1 MRIRSL
7 TELPVAARN
16 FLVRRQ
22 PKSDNTH
29 VQVAGRYVNRDY
41 GLSFDIPHTDE
52 LGGFLQSLAQAEF
65 GSTVPSL
72 AGTGVP
78 YMVGTIRQVGDA
90 VLVTF
95 EGPGAPYFAMPYADG
110 ASVQFQVAD
119 PAPELIAA
127 L

>member
-1 MRIRSL
+1 MRISRL
-7 TELPVAARN
+7 TDQPTDVRN

-29 VQVAGRYVNRDY
+29 VQVAGRQVNRDY

-52 LGGFLQSLAQAEF
+52 LGGFLQSLAQSDYGPTA
-65 GSTVPSL
+65 SSL

-78 YMVGTIRQVGDA
+78 YMAGMMRRVGDA
-90 VLVTF
+90 VILTF

-110 ASVQFQVAD
+110 ASVQLQVAD